1 MDSKYSTK
9 DVQKAWSLSID
20 TLRANISE
28 LGFNGD
34 LNKLKVKEDLVN
46 LYVELKFTKPW
57 L

>member
-9 DVQKAWSLSID
+9 DVQKAWSLSVD

-34 LNKLKVKEDLVN
+34 LNRLKVKEDLVN
-46 LYVELKFTKPW
+46 LYVELKFTKP
-57 L
+57 LL